1 MDAIFAEHTIG
12 VTELRESPSRILRQ
26 AEETDEAVAILN
38 HNRPAGYI
46 VSPRM
51 MAAMLDAI
59 ADRVAEDR
67 AKSRLSSLSLA
78 HKITLDEL

>member
-12 VTELRESPSRILRQ
+12 VTELRESPSRILKQ
-26 AEETDEAVAILN
+26 AEESDEAVAILN
-38 HNRPAGYI
+38 HNKPAGYI

-59 ADRVAEDR
+59 ADRLAEDR
-67 AKSRLSSLSLA
+67 ARPRLATLGLA
-78 HKITLDEL
+78 RRIGLDKL

>member
-12 VTELRESPSRILRQ
+12 VTELRTSPSRVLKQ
-26 AEETDEAVAILN
+26 AEESDEAVAILN
-38 HNRPAGYI
+38 HNKPAGYI

-67 AKSRLSSLSLA
+67 AKSRVASLSLA
-78 HKITLDEL
+78 RRISLDEL

>member
-12 VTELRESPSRILRQ
+12 VTELRESPSRVLKQ
-26 AEETDEAVAILN
+26 AEESDEAVAILN
-38 HNRPAGYI
+38 HNKPAGYI

-51 MAAMLDAI
+51 MQAMLDAI

-67 AKSRLSSLSLA
+67 AKSRFPTRNLA
-78 HKITLDEL
+78 RRISPDEL